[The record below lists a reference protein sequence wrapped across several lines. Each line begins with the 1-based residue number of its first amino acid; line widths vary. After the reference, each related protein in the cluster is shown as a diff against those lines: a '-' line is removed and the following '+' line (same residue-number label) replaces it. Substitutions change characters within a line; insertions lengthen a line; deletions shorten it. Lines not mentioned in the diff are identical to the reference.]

1 MNSAQ
6 VDFDIIA
13 EIEDQRRRNFRV
25 KIVREALAGLQLN
38 HRRPFVRPFMPPCGI
53 HFRSKGAILCA
64 VCCCGIYREPAVIQT
79 TAPR

>member
-25 KIVREALAGLQLN
+25 KIVREALAGPQLN
-38 HRRPFVRPFMPPCGI
+38 HRRPFVRPIMPHVASTFGRKVLSFVPYV
-53 HFRSKGAILCA
+53 A
-64 VCCCGIYREPAVIQT
+64 VVSIASLPSS
-79 TAPR
+79 